1 MFLYKFDYLSPEITL
16 FYHGYERHASIF
28 SGILTILLSLFIILL
43 IIILSIDFIFKKNP
57 TAYYYNKYVND
68 LDVFHLN
75 SSGIFH
81 YIFFINKN
89 NYQMKIDN
97 KAISIIGSDT
107 KQNVIFANNNDS
119 EINHYIYEP
128 CNENDVGENLL
139 KNAGINEDIKE
150 NINFGYCI
158 KKYYNKDTKT
168 IKYQNESDFDYPIL
182 EHGASQPNN
191 REYGIYIKKCQ
202 NNTVINNNSCYDN
215 ETIYEYINNYLS
227 IYLINFIDSNIDVQN
242 YKNPIEKFFHNIGN
256 SVNKNSFTINHL
268 NFHPLKVVTNA
279 GIFWDRTSEI
289 ISFKFDTNE
298 KLVESVNQDIIG
310 TINFWIQNEMDI
322 YERLYKKLQDIAGG
336 VDGIIEIFMIIIKFF
351 NIIFFNDFQVISDFN
366 YEIEKKIKKY
376 NNYKNNIDKNDKN
389 KDILHNSNPKKIN
402 NFILKNCKQE
412 TLNNFTL
419 NKKSKTKTLESNT
432 NSDFNLTQNNNNN
445 LIKKLNNENLK
456 IINTITKIEQ
466 SFRKISRIELLCGFS
481 FKIMKNNYLSFLIK
495 EREKI
500 LSEENLLKHHIT
512 LKKLKDILIII
523 INNKYKNY
531 NERKSLFELDSNN
544 QLKTVLNL
552 SGFLKNKKYKKNN
565 ENINLFSNA
574 YLSNKK

>member
-43 IIILSIDFIFKKNP
+43 IIILSIDFVFKKNP

-81 YIFFINKN
+81 YIFFINKYN
-89 NYQMKIDN
+89 NHMKIDN
-97 KAISIIGSDT
+97 KAISIIGTDIN
-107 KQNVIFANNNDS
+107 QNVIFTNNNDS

-215 ETIYEYINNYLS
+215 ETINEYINNYLS

-268 NFHPLKVVTNA
+268 NFHPLKVMTNA
-279 GIFWDRTSEI
+279 GIFWDRISEI

-310 TINFWIQNEMDI
+310 TMNFWIQNEMDI

-336 VDGIIEIFMIIIKFF
+336 VDGIIEIFMLIIKFF

-366 YEIEKKIKKY
+366 YEIEKKIKKF
-376 NNYKNNIDKNDKN
+376 NNYKNNINDKN

-402 NFILKNCKQE
+402 NFILKYSKQE
-412 TLNNFTL
+412 TINNFTL

-445 LIKKLNNENLK
+445 LIKKLNNEKLK
-456 IINTITKIEQ
+456 IIDTITKIEQ
-466 SFRKISRIELLCGFS
+466 SFRKINRIELLCGFS

-512 LKKLKDILIII
+512 IKKLKDILITI
-523 INNKYKNY
+523 IN
-531 NERKSLFELDSNN
+531 
-544 QLKTVLNL
+544 T
-552 SGFLKNKKYKKNN
+552 KYKKN

-574 YLSNKK
+574 YLSSKK